1 MIRTSLLLAG
11 MLLAGVP
18 AASTAQ
24 DASADTAAALPF
36 FVFEGDTLFL
46 IPTIEV
52 VGSRVPAALP
62 GVVRGVEMLTADEL
76 ERQPGRSAAELLQTI
91 PSVVTGQRQQFGVQ
105 SDLSIRGSTY
115 EQVQLLLDGYD
126 LADPQTGHH
135 LMNLPLGR
143 HDMERLEVLPGHG
156 SALYGSGAFG
166 GVVNVVSKRPGRST
180 GGEMGATGG
189 ANGTYGGWGSLDL
202 VDPDLGATSARLS
215 LEGFHTD
222 GHDLELDDGTV
233 LAGANDADLWSGTVR
248 LHHEK
253 TDDEMDI
260 FAGYADRQFG
270 APDFY
275 APTPSWE
282 HTRTFFTA
290 ARWNRRVREGFNL
303 EPRVAFRRHQ
313 DQFVL
318 FRDDPDRYTNDHVTR
333 RFSGEL
339 RGIATLG
346 ETHSVAMG
354 VEGVYEDI
362 RSTGVRGG
370 SPAAALGEHLR
381 RRLSV
386 SAELDRHGAPLRWQL
401 GARLD
406 ERSVHKARLSGTGAI
421 SYDVAQVW
429 TLRASTG
436 TVYRVPT
443 FTDLHYRDPANEG
456 DPNLSPEEGWT
467 WDTGVELNTTDWH
480 GRAVYFER
488 YEENVIDWTMA
499 PGESVWRATN
509 VTDGTVRGVETR
521 LAWRHPRGHSLGTGW
536 TWLEKT
542 TSLPDDYAAKY
553 ALLVPRHSLVGTGT
567 LVLPANLAL
576 TATGR
581 YLARTGGPDDF
592 RHAFVLDAHLDWRHR
607 AGWFISTAGTNLL
620 DRRVMEVPGVPL
632 AGTLMTASAGKR
644 F

>member
-1 MIRTSLLLAG
+1 MIRTCLLAAGILLAG
-11 MLLAGVP
+11 LP
-18 AASTAQ
+18 AASAAQ
-24 DASADTAAALPF
+24 EAPADTAAALPF

-46 IPTIEV
+46 VPTIEV

-62 GVVRGVEMLTADEL
+62 GVVRGVEMLTAQEL
-76 ERQPGRSAAELLQTI
+76 ARLPGRSPAELLQTI

-115 EQVQLLLDGYD
+115 EQVQVLLDGYD
-126 LADPQTGHH
+126 MDDPQTGHH
-135 LMNLPLGR
+135 LMNLPVGR
-143 HDMERLEVLPGHG
+143 HDIERLEVLPGHG

-166 GVVNVVSKRPGRST
+166 GVVNVVSARPGGRT
-180 GGEMGATGG
+180 GGELGATGG
-189 ANGTYGGWGSLDL
+189 GNGSYGGWGSLDL
-202 VDPDLGATSARLS
+202 VDAAGGATSARLS
-215 LEGFHTD
+215 AEGFHTD
-222 GHDLELDDGTV
+222 GHDLDLDDGTV
-233 LAGANDADLWSGTVR
+233 LSGANDADLWSSTFR
-248 LHHEK
+248 LRHEQN
-253 TDDEMDI
+253 DDEVDV

-275 APTPSWE
+275 APYPSWE

-303 EPRVAFRRHQ
+303 EPRFAYRRHE
-313 DQFVL
+313 DEFVL
-318 FRDDPDRYTNDHVTR
+318 LRDDPEVYTNDHVTHR
-333 RFSGEL
+333 YAGEL

-346 ETHSVAMG
+346 ETHALAMG

-370 SPAAALGEHLR
+370 NSAAALGEHER

-406 ERSVHKARLSGTGAI
+406 ERSDHEPRLAGTGAV
-421 SYDVAQVW
+421 SYDLAQVW
-429 TLRASTG
+429 TVRGSAGS
-436 TVYRVPT
+436 VYRVPS
-443 FTDLHYRDPANEG
+443 FTDLYYEDPANAG
-456 DPNLSPEEGWT
+456 NPDLKPEEGWA
-467 WDTGVELNTTDWH
+467 WDAGFELNSTAWH

-488 YEENVIDWTMA
+488 REDNVIDWTMA
-499 PGESVWRATN
+499 PADSVWRATN
-509 VTDGTVRGVETR
+509 VTDGMVRGVETR
-521 LAWRHPRGHSLGTGW
+521 LGWRHPRGHTLGAGW

-542 TSLPDDYAAKY
+542 TSLPADYEAKY
-553 ALLVPRHSLVGTGT
+553 ALLVPRHSFVGTGT

-576 TATGR
+576 TGTGR

-592 RHAFVLDAHLDWRHR
+592 RYSFVLDGRLDWRHR
-607 AGWFISTAGTNLL
+607 AGWFVSLVGTNLL

-632 AGTLMTASAGKR
+632 AGILFTVSAGKR